1 MKKLRILK
9 LFVVM
14 GLTALTCLPLTSH
27 AQELL
32 ENRDQIVGVEE
43 KQAENNV
50 VSVDTPTQEE
60 IIAKY
65 EELKFDRV
73 SREDGIDY
81 SLTAP
86 YAKGTLEESTLNN
99 ALNALNFVRYV
110 AGIPADVTLNEKYN
124 SLAQAAS
131 LVNAV
136 NDELTH
142 YPVQPEDMTDELY
155 LEGADGADSSNIA
168 MGYQNLA
175 MSVVDG
181 YMRDDDEG
189 NIARVGHRLW
199 VINPAMKQVG
209 FGKVDSYSA
218 MYAHDR
224 SRTNT
229 PNYEYLPWPAANMP
243 MELMEFVFGGSSAY
257 PWSINLGS
265 AYMPPNAAEVE
276 VVLTDLETE
285 QNWTFNQATSSYD
298 GNYFNVNNQGFGMS
312 KCIIFRPDVDEV
324 SYEAGKQFQVEI
336 TGIQDRK
343 GNDTSLSYTVDFF
356 ELVKKIPIT
365 SVELSDTVLEMEIG
379 DSYTLKAFVYP
390 EDTTYDQKL
399 TWTSS
404 NRRVATVDQNGV
416 ITAVGEG
423 SAVIRVKTVNDQMA
437 TCQVTVKKA
446 VEEFVEMQEFVLD
459 KTAVS
464 LKVGETEEINLTILP
479 ENATEK
485 IYAWSIDHPEIVSVR
500 PEGATFRIEALKAG
514 EAKITISYGNIKP
527 VCCVITVTEKEKPVD
542 PEQPDLDEEKTCIRI
557 AGASRYKTG
566 YAVADV
572 YEEVLGVDQFDAVVV
587 ATGKNFADALAG
599 SYLAAKMNAPIL
611 LTNGTNPNIAELHVY
626 IAGNVVPGGKVYILG
641 GEAAVP
647 AEVDTII
654 GYDVVRLYGD
664 SRYDTNLAILG
675 EAGVSGDSIIVATGK
690 TFADSLSASAAKLPI
705 LLVKPNAAL
714 NEEQKEILTGMKN
727 IYIVGGEGAVSA
739 ECEAEL
745 AAYGE
750 VTRVYGDSRYD
761 TSVEVAKTFF
771 KDVEKAVVASGKNF
785 PDGLCGG
792 PLAAALNAPLIL
804 TKDGGADA
812 ASSYMDDN
820 EILSGYV
827 LGGEGALNDET
838 VVKVFG
844 LQNAEE
850 IVKKK

>member
-1 MKKLRILK
+1 MKKSRILK

-14 GLTALTCLPLTSH
+14 GMTALTCLPFTSH
-27 AQELL
+27 AQESLT
-32 ENRDQIVGVEE
+32 NRNKIVGVEE

-50 VSVDTPTQEE
+50 VSVETPTQEE

-65 EELKFDRV
+65 EELKIDRV

-86 YAKGTLEESTLNN
+86 YAKGTLQESTLNN

-110 AGIPADVTLNEKYN
+110 AGIPSDVTLNETYN

-136 NDELTH
+136 NNELTH
-142 YPVQPEDMTDELY
+142 YPDQPEGMTDELY

-189 NIARVGHRLW
+189 NIARLGHRLW

-209 FGKVDSYSA
+209 FGKVDAYSA

-243 MELMEFVFGGSSAY
+243 MELMEFILGGLSAY
-257 PWSINLGS
+257 PWSVNLGS

-285 QNWTFNQATSSYD
+285 QSWTFNQATSSYD

-365 SVELSDTVLEMEIG
+365 SVELSDTALEMEIG
-379 DSYTLKAFVYP
+379 DSYILKASVYP

-404 NRRVATVDQNGV
+404 NRRVAIVDQNGV

-485 IYAWSIDHPEIVSVR
+485 IYAWSIDRPEIVSVR
-500 PEGATFRIEALKAG
+500 AKGATFRIEALKAG

-527 VCCVITVTEKEKPVD
+527 VCCVINVTEDKEN
-542 PEQPDLDEEKTCIRI
+542 TCIRI
-557 AGASRYKTG
+557 AGRDRYETG
-566 YAVADV
+566 YLVAD
-572 YEEVLGVDQFDAVVV
+572 ELKETLGVDQFEAVIV
-587 ATGKNFADALAG
+587 ATGKDFADALAG
-599 SYLAAKMNAPIL
+599 SYLASVKNAPIL
-611 LTNGTNPNIAELHVY
+611 LTNGKQNNVDELHEY
-626 IAGNVVPGGKVYILG
+626 IQENVKKGGMVYILG
-641 GEAAVP
+641 GPVAVP
-647 AEVDTII
+647 KSVEAIKGFTVK
-654 GYDVVRLYGD
+654 RFAGD
-664 SRYDTNLAILG
+664 DRYDTNIKILK
-675 EAGVSGDSIIVATGK
+675 EAGITGNEIIAATGK
-690 TFADSLSASAAKLPI
+690 DFADSLSASATKLPI
-705 LLVKPNAAL
+705 LLVNPRKAL
-714 NEEQKEILTGMKN
+714 NDEQKAIAEKAKDGK
-727 IYIVGGEGAVSA
+727 IYIVGGESAVSKDRA
-739 ECEAEL
+739 AEL
-745 AAYGE
+745 AKIA
-750 VTRVYGDSRYD
+750 
-761 TSVEVAKTFF
+761 SVERIAGNDRYETSIKIANKFF
-771 KDVEKAVVASGKNF
+771 DKEKVNQAVVAYAKDY
-785 PDGLCGG
+785 PDGLGG
-792 PLAAALNAPLIL
+792 GVLAAAMDVPMLL
-804 TKDGGADA
+804 TIERKAGLAADYVKEAGIKAGFALGGDA
-812 ASSYMDDN
+812 A
-820 EILSGYV
+820 LSNKTIV
-827 LGGEGALNDET
+827 DVFSLESEADI
-838 VVKVFG
+838 VVKAYTV
-844 LQNAEE
+844 AE
-850 IVKKK
+850 